1 MGVLHLIIK
10 LLDGFPA
17 VQQFL
22 RDVFKIA
29 KQKHADKRKQAK
41 DDLVDDLIAD
51 ALRDD
56 DGLRNDKLR

>member
-1 MGVLHLIIK
+1 MSNSKSNSTNTQSQEVRTTTYNI
-10 LLDGFPA
+10 
-17 VQQFL
+17 
-22 RDVFKIA
+22 
-29 KQKHADKRKQAK
+29 

>member
-22 RDVFKIA
+22 RDAFKIA
-29 KQKHADKRKQAK
+29 KEKHAYQRKQAK
-41 DDLVDDLIAD
+41 DDFVDDLIAD
-51 ALRDD
+51 ALADD
-56 DGLRNDKLR
+56 DGMRDD